1 MTFKNLLSI
10 SACVASLCAA
20 SGALA
25 QTVAAPASS
34 ESASQEVETIVVYGV
49 SGARQTQT
57 VTAAAIALSSPGTSP
72 IKAIERLPGVNFQSA
87 DALGTYEWST
97 RITVRGFNQNQ
108 LGFTLDGVPLGD
120 MSYGNHNGLHVS
132 RAIISEN
139 IGRVELSQGAGG
151 LGTNSTSNLGG
162 TVQFMSRKP
171 SEVFGG
177 QVNLSTG
184 SDALQRAF
192 VRVDSGTLEGFGG
205 GRGSLSYASTKAEKW
220 KGVGE
225 QNHDQVNFKYVQP
238 IGEAEITAAYNWSDR
253 AENDYQDLSL
263 EMIKRLGYNW
273 DNISGNYPLAVT
285 LGDIFVSRGTF
296 PAPFTSVD
304 DAYFDASGLRKDEL
318 AYVSLDTPLTAKVNL
333 KATIYNHSNEGQGT
347 WYTPYVPTPVGAP
360 DAAGKPIT
368 APAPLSVRTTEYDIA
383 RSGFFGALSI
393 DAGQHQVST
402 GLWVESNDFN
412 QARRFYGLTRAANNR
427 PSLNFMTNPFFTQ
440 WAYQFETSTLQFF
453 VQDNWS
459 VTDALTVNLGF
470 KSLKVTNEVKT
481 VRIANAA
488 PTATNGLTGKLDT
501 NASFLPQ
508 VGFKYDLSETSQ
520 IFGTLSQNVAAYVSA
535 ATAGP
540 FASQSQTNVNE
551 VARTLDPE
559 ESTTAELGWRTRG
572 EKFELAAAGYL
583 VRFDNRLLGV
593 AQGAGIVGNAPIL
606 SNVGGVNTIGAEIV
620 GRYQLTKELD
630 VFGSFTYN
638 KSEYAD
644 NVTDRSGK
652 IVTATKDKTTVNT
665 PEFLFKGELTYD
677 NGSLFA
683 KLGASYTGERYF
695 TYLNDDAN
703 GKVDAYT
710 LTEITLGYRFSG
722 NDFLKG
728 LEAQLNVTNATDE
741 AYVSTI
747 GSNGFG
753 NTGDNQTLLAGA
765 PQQVVFTLK
774 KAF

>member
-1 MTFKNLLSI
+1 
-10 SACVASLCAA
+10 
-20 SGALA
+20 
-25 QTVAAPASS
+25 
-34 ESASQEVETIVVYGV
+34 
-49 SGARQTQT
+49 
-57 VTAAAIALSSPGTSP
+57 
-72 IKAIERLPGVNFQSA
+72 
-87 DALGTYEWST
+87 
-97 RITVRGFNQNQ
+97 
-108 LGFTLDGVPLGD
+108 
-120 MSYGNHNGLHVS
+120 
-132 RAIISEN
+132 
-139 IGRVELSQGAGG
+139 
-151 LGTNSTSNLGG
+151 
-162 TVQFMSRKP
+162 
-171 SEVFGG
+171 
-177 QVNLSTG
+177 
-184 SDALQRAF
+184 
-192 VRVDSGTLEGFGG
+192 
-205 GRGSLSYASTKAEKW
+205 
-220 KGVGE
+220 
-225 QNHDQVNFKYVQP
+225 
-238 IGEAEITAAYNWSDR
+238 
-253 AENDYQDLSL
+253 
-263 EMIKRLGYNW
+263 
-273 DNISGNYPLAVT
+273 
-285 LGDIFVSRGTF
+285 
-296 PAPFTSVD
+296 
-304 DAYFDASGLRKDEL
+304 
-318 AYVSLDTPLTAKVNL
+318 
-333 KATIYNHSNEGQGT
+333 
-347 WYTPYVPTPVGAP
+347 
-360 DAAGKPIT
+360 
-368 APAPLSVRTTEYDIA
+368 
-383 RSGFFGALSI
+383 
-393 DAGQHQVST
+393 
-402 GLWVESNDFN
+402 
-412 QARRFYGLTRAANNR
+412 
-427 PSLNFMTNPFFTQ
+427 MTNPFFTQ
-440 WAYQFETSTLQFF
+440 WAYQFDTSTLQFF

-481 VRIANAA
+481 TTIANAA
-488 PTATNGLTGKLDT
+488 PTAANGLSGKLDT

-508 VGFKYDLSETSQ
+508 IGFKYDLSETSQ

-540 FASQSQTNVNE
+540 FASQSQTNVDE

-559 ESTTAELGWRTRG
+559 ESTTAELGWRVRG
-572 EKFELAAAGYL
+572 DKFELATAGYL

-695 TYLNDDAN
+695 TYLNDDAE

-710 LTEITLGYRFSG
+710 LTEITLGYRFGG
-722 NDFLKG
+722 NDFLNG

-747 GSNGFG
+747 GTNGFV
-753 NTGDNQTLLAGA
+753 NTGDSQTLLAGA